1 MFCAKQEIGLL
12 LLHKYKTVKSIQKI
26 SSRTK
31 FVSSVSYLSSAQ
43 IILNSILQ
51 LQVQMPYVSIMR
63 YSPSSL
69 SLLLSKELIRKRKLL
84 QLLLI
89 YHTLQYKLKNKFLFD
104 KRIILGK
111 KREMIFKFY
120 FNFLFY
126 APDLSLLHHTE
137 MLQSKVRSNVPSTLD
152 TNTHFIPKIRENAF
166 FF

>member
-1 MFCAKQEIGLL
+1 MSIYSYHKIVWVIFRGSFCVWSCSINSTPVTRSQFYQFQKHVFHISEIEKQYKSQNVLCQAKKLGFSYCTNTRQLNL
-12 LLHKYKTVKSIQKI
+12 SKKI

-89 YHTLQYKLKNKFLFD
+89 YHTF
-104 KRIILGK
+104 
-111 KREMIFKFY
+111 
-120 FNFLFY
+120 
-126 APDLSLLHHTE
+126 
-137 MLQSKVRSNVPSTLD
+137 STS
-152 TNTHFIPKIRENAF
+152 
-166 FF
+166 